1 MFKKIMDTLSST
13 STKVISGT
21 KLLVAVFVM
30 FGAGAIALASVPVNQ
45 NSWGCYLSVNG
56 TKIKIANTFNECH
69 DYYLAREYAGRRD
82 FYKLLKNDGRV
93 ISEDKI
99 TNADNVV
106 DVFYKNEDDNK
117 IVTGIKLGNNNIISS
132 NKCQKNT
139 FFGIEL
145 YCFNELAASAAEH
158 TSGNFIKPDNYAAV
172 IKYLTFMKYTSRPLK
187 NYLTNQTIAPFTEL
201 VNYKTKIA
209 DASKISY
216 LEGIYNGFGDHCS
229 DGKAGAYTGRKTLD
243 DPMVNK
249 VFFICPKNLNI
260 EQVSTDEKLK
270 LQIHMAGVMYHE
282 ALHFSATGQG
292 HKYIMENDK
301 CVVDPTNQGNAD
313 LDANRVYGGQIR
325 YLLDISKNDLVDC
338 SSVRKYAYEKAELE
352 IAKSICSPL
361 KKLLLDTTKAPVCN

>member
-1 MFKKIMDTLSST
+1 MDTLSST

-132 NKCQKNT
+132 NNYSMHKC
-139 FFGIEL
+139 
-145 YCFNELAASAAEH
+145 
-158 TSGNFIKPDNYAAV
+158 
-172 IKYLTFMKYTSRPLK
+172 
-187 NYLTNQTIAPFTEL
+187 
-201 VNYKTKIA
+201 
-209 DASKISY
+209 
-216 LEGIYNGFGDHCS
+216 
-229 DGKAGAYTGRKTLD
+229 
-243 DPMVNK
+243 
-249 VFFICPKNLNI
+249 
-260 EQVSTDEKLK
+260 
-270 LQIHMAGVMYHE
+270 
-282 ALHFSATGQG
+282 
-292 HKYIMENDK
+292 
-301 CVVDPTNQGNAD
+301 
-313 LDANRVYGGQIR
+313 
-325 YLLDISKNDLVDC
+325 
-338 SSVRKYAYEKAELE
+338 
-352 IAKSICSPL
+352 
-361 KKLLLDTTKAPVCN
+361 